1 MDHDYKNNNVLS
13 MFEKAVLL
21 LGGNKGERLMLL
33 NAAVEAVSKLGE
45 VTLLSKIYET
55 EAWGGVANGAFLNQ
69 LIQIKT
75 AYSPPELLAFIQQI
89 ETDLGRKRD
98 EHWGDRTMDIDII
111 YFGERVID
119 SPELHIP
126 HPFIGARK
134 FVLVPLVEILPDYI
148 HPIIGKTNR
157 QMLIECKDESE
168 VRVWE
173 C

>member
-1 MDHDYKNNNVLS
+1 MP
-13 MFEKAVLL
+13 EKAVLL
-21 LGGNKGERLMLL
+21 LGGNKGDRLILL

-55 EAWGGVANGAFLNQ
+55 EAWGGVAKGPFLNQ

-75 AYSPPELLAFIQQI
+75 TYSPSELLTFTQQI

-98 EHWGDRTMDIDII
+98 EHWGDRTMDIDVI
-111 YFGERVID
+111 YFGENVID
-119 SPELHIP
+119 TPAIQIP
-126 HPFIGARK
+126 HPFIVERK
-134 FVLVPLVEILPDYI
+134 FVLAPLAEILPDFI